1 MRSPKRRPTKL
12 RFAREIARR
21 ADRIL
26 EEAAARTREFE
37 KQGLRSVTLPR
48 AELIRKL
55 SGETAHS
62 PFLTQIGWGNA
73 VRGSTFVLNFGIMN
87 PDPYPYSES
96 NLGLCVYWGP
106 GTGVADPGE
115 SLVAADKALGVL
127 AVDLGV
133 LNASASPYY
142 ISANHVLPA
151 TLAAGGNRSDLS
163 YLLYLVNSFD
173 ACVVLERGSLSVAIA

>member
-1 MRSPKRRPTKL
+1 MRSPKRRRTTS
-12 RFAREIARR
+12 RAAREITRQ

-26 EEAAARTREFE
+26 EEAAIKTKEFE
-37 KQGLRSVTLPR
+37 KQGLRSITLPR

-55 SGETAHS
+55 SGSTAHS

-73 VRGSTFVLNFGIMN
+73 VRGSTFPLNFGIMN
-87 PDPYPYSES
+87 PDSWPYSEN

-115 SLVAADKALGVL
+115 SLLAADKALGVR
-127 AVDLGV
+127 AVELGI

-142 ISANHVLPA
+142 ISASHVLPA
-151 TLAAGGNRSDLS
+151 TLAAGGTRSDVS
-163 YLLYLVNSFD
+163 YLLYAINAFD
-173 ACVVLERGSLSVAIA
+173 ASLVLERGSLSVAIS